1 MVSERTT
8 MESEIP
14 PSSSH
19 TSPADNPLPNTDN
32 PPLQFT
38 VSSSV
43 FTNPASPFYLP
54 HGESPGAILVSQQLV
69 GENYNTWSRSMT
81 MALTAKNKL
90 AFVDGSLPQ
99 PAIDTGAEFQAWVR
113 CNNMILSWILN
124 SVSKE
129 IAASVIYI
137 DTCHGMWLDLKERFS
152 QKNGPRVF
160 QLQKSISALSQGD
173 SSVSSY
179 FTQLKSLWD
188 ELSNYRSIPPC
199 SCGSMKVVAELFH
212 QEYIYHFLMG
222 LNESFASIRG
232 QILLMEPLPSVNK
245 VFSLV
250 TQEEKQQEISVKS
263 QIFGQESTALLAN
276 SSIPASRFT
285 KQPYRKEKPI
295 CTHCGVPGHIADKC
309 YRLHGFPPGFKFT
322 KNIKKSAPSHSANHV
337 QEADIN
343 SVSST
348 DSLHAVPQLPITPD
362 QCQQLLSFL
371 QQQSLVQQPSA
382 HMAGSMRASSSAP
395 VSTSSQVSGY
405 TSIFS
410 NLDFKYSVFSATC
423 LVKSPHLNPNCT
435 SWIIDTGATDHMINC
450 PSLFTTIT
458 AVVSS
463 FVKLPNGSVVPVTHI
478 GTVVIS
484 ESLILTEVLC
494 VPSFTFNL
502 ISASK
507 LTKFLKVCLIFLAGF
522 CFIQTLCTWRTIGVG
537 KEEGGL
543 FYLQQP
549 KVLSFSSA
557 ASTVASSLSVC
568 LNSIK
573 NSISDV
579 WHYRLGHPSASRMQF
594 LHNNVPDIS
603 CNSKDICSI
612 CPLARQHRLPFPVH
626 TTTSCMPFDL
636 VHCDIWGPIA
646 HTSING
652 SVFFLTIVDDFTRFT
667 WVHLMKHKSQ
677 TRSLVQSFFSFV
689 QTQFSLTIKCIRT
702 DNGPEFKMD
711 NFFSTHGN
719 TNIC

>member
-1 MVSERTT
+1 
-8 MESEIP
+8 
-14 PSSSH
+14 
-19 TSPADNPLPNTDN
+19 
-32 PPLQFT
+32 
-38 VSSSV
+38 
-43 FTNPASPFYLP
+43 
-54 HGESPGAILVSQQLV
+54 
-69 GENYNTWSRSMT
+69 
-81 MALTAKNKL
+81 
-90 AFVDGSLPQ
+90 
-99 PAIDTGAEFQAWVR
+99 
-113 CNNMILSWILN
+113 
-124 SVSKE
+124 
-129 IAASVIYI
+129 
-137 DTCHGMWLDLKERFS
+137 
-152 QKNGPRVF
+152 
-160 QLQKSISALSQGD
+160 
-173 SSVSSY
+173 
-179 FTQLKSLWD
+179 
-188 ELSNYRSIPPC
+188 
-199 SCGSMKVVAELFH
+199 
-212 QEYIYHFLMG
+212 
-222 LNESFASIRG
+222 
-232 QILLMEPLPSVNK
+232 LPSVNK

-295 CTHCGVPGHIADKC
+295 CTHCGVPGHTADKC
-309 YRLHGFPPGFKFT
+309 YRLQGFPPGFKFT
-322 KNIKKSAPSHSANHV
+322 KNIKKFAPSHSANHV
-337 QEADIN
+337 QEADTN

-348 DSLHAVPQLPITPD
+348 NSHHVVPQLPITPD

-371 QQQSLVQQPSA
+371 QQQLLVQQPSA

-395 VSTSSQVSGY
+395 ASTSSQVSGY

-410 NLDFKYSVFSATC
+410 NLDFKYFVFSATC
-423 LVKSPHLNPNCT
+423 LVRSPHPNPNCT
-435 SWIIDTGATDHMINC
+435 PWIIDTGATDHMINC

-458 AVVSS
+458 AVVST

-507 LTKFLKVCLIFLAGF
+507 LTKFFKVCLIFLPGF
-522 CFIQTLCTWRTIGVG
+522 CFIQTLCPWRTIGVG

-549 KVLSFSSA
+549 KVLSISSA

-603 CNSKDICSI
+603 CNSKDM
-612 CPLARQHRLPFPVH
+612 FY
-626 TTTSCMPFDL
+626 M
-636 VHCDIWGPIA
+636 
-646 HTSING
+646 
-652 SVFFLTIVDDFTRFT
+652 
-667 WVHLMKHKSQ
+667 
-677 TRSLVQSFFSFV
+677 SFS
-689 QTQFSLTIKCIRT
+689 
-702 DNGPEFKMD
+702 
-711 NFFSTHGN
+711 
-719 TNIC
+719 